1 MKTKTFIAIILLA
14 TLSYAG
20 SIKDSTTDNSVS
32 GTSIKDIDGNIY
44 NTVKIGYQVWMK
56 ENLKTTKYNDGTP
69 IPNIK
74 VDSTWEALK
83 TGAYS
88 DYDNNPRNST
98 TYGRLYNWYAVS
110 DARKLCPTGWHVP
123 TDAEWTTLEN
133 YLIANG
139 YNWDGTITG
148 NKIAKSMASTSGW
161 TTFGPNNTV
170 GDDQASNNRSRF
182 TAFPSGSR
190 FDDGT
195 YGNVGLEGNWWSS
208 TENAKATAYNRDM
221 SHHDSFISRRN
232 YYKAYG
238 FSVRCLHD

>member
-1 MKTKTFIAIILLA
+1 MSIMRNNKTKFCIVLLFVFGFTGLQA
-14 TLSYAG
+14 QT
-20 SIKDSTTDNSVS
+20 V
-32 GTSIKDIDGNIY
+32 KDINGNVY
-44 NTVKIGYQVWMK
+44 KTVTIGKQVWMAA
-56 ENLKTTKYNDGTP
+56 NLKTTKYNNGTP

-88 DYDNNPRNST
+88 DYDNNPKNST
-98 TYGRLYNWYAVS
+98 TYGRLYNWYTVS

-139 YNWDGTITG
+139 YNWDGTTTG

-161 TTFGPNNTV
+161 TTSGPSGTL
-170 GDDQASNNRSRF
+170 GSDQASNNRSRF

-195 YGNVGLEGNWWSS
+195 YGNVELDGNWWSS
-208 TENAKATAYNRDM
+208 TENAKASAYNREM
-221 SHHDSFISRRN
+221 HSLDSFVSRKN
-232 YYKAYG
+232 YYKANG